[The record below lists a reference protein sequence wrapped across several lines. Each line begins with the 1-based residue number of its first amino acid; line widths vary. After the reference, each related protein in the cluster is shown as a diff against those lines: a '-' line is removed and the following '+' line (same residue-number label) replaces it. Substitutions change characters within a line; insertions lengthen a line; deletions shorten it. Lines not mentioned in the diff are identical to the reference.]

1 MLDALKTFRLRAL
14 LLLSGLFAVAVTAH
28 ADTAAEPLT
37 SFPRDA
43 LAIATPDARMHRFNV
58 WIADND
64 RRRMQGLMF
73 VKELPATQGMLFVYN
88 ASQPVAIWMKNT
100 YISLDIVFIRA
111 DGRIARITPNAK
123 PHSLT
128 PMESGE
134 PVLSVLELPAGTA
147 KKLNIH
153 PGAIVMHRVF
163 GTVK

>member
-1 MLDALKTFRLRAL
+1 MHAHRWVLAL
-14 LLLSGLFAVAVTAH
+14 LSSVLLAWALPAH
-28 ADTAAEPLT
+28 ADTAAEPLS
-37 SFPRDA
+37 SFPRDT

-73 VKELPATQGMLFVYN
+73 VKQLAPTQGMLFVYS
-88 ASQPVAIWMKNT
+88 ASQSVAIWMKNT
-100 YISLDIVFIRA
+100 YIPLDIVFIRA

-123 PHSLT
+123 PHSLAS
-128 PMESGE
+128 MESGE